1 MKADLR
7 LNMGKIGVL
16 TLVITSLLNIS
27 CNSEGIPSQDEQ
39 GNDAKEAKLVAE
51 AKSKDF
57 METRSSLTLGSRG
70 MDFKWTA
77 EDELTVFAKGD
88 DQSTNLYK
96 LKSGTGTTSATFS
109 ADYFSLKKDVRYYAL
124 SMSEHNAC
132 DGTKIPDQRNITL
145 SYAGQIQKGNA
156 STAHLGQYDYM
167 VASTICDADNN
178 AHFSFTHLGLT
189 LRLVMNTE
197 SSDAEAFR
205 NTEFTEIEIY
215 DSEDSFRQPQRFYS
229 FEAGTSAD
237 NSKFSVV
244 WPEQTIT
251 SAERFKLN
259 LQNATDNTKGI
270 KPTEDTNDGSGSSNN
285 KLIAYIE
292 LPPNDFTGKMIGFI
306 VRGKNGTSDVTYY
319 GSSQGFSMLND
330 KAYQINL
337 TLKQTTD
344 YTVILKVNH
353 QWQNGYTEDNSAKT
367 RATGDPGY
375 DDKVYLPTNL
385 YYVFCVGGNVR
396 KVNNADYNCIK
407 NIPVADWTTTADEV
421 LSTYKT
427 KLTLQTTDED
437 KGKSKHLYVVASTK
451 DLEDGCFKNNTLN
464 TEEEV
469 RALVF
474 DIDGASASCTALDET
489 QTFLRD
495 IYSTP
500 WDTEATFSGNLKN
513 PIQDVILYH
522 TAAKVDLKWN
532 STNALPTTGDNNT
545 VKVKNV
551 KDTNLFLFKPTENT
565 YDSGS
570 YTYTVSAPITIG
582 TQWNGRQVFYL
593 PQFANPNCSY
603 DVTIGSNPH
612 TGANEVKFSPSTA
625 NGFTSWLRWLKT
637 Y

>member
-1 MKADLR
+1 MKANLR
-7 LNMGKIGVL
+7 LNIGKVSVL

-27 CNSEGIPSQDEQ
+27 CNSEDVPSQNEHE
-39 GNDAKEAKLVAE
+39 NETKEVKLVAE

-57 METRSSLTLGSRG
+57 QETRSSLTLGSRG
-70 MDFKWTA
+70 MDFKWTIG
-77 EDELTVFAKGD
+77 DELTVFANGD

-96 LKSGTGTTSATFS
+96 LKSGSGTTSAEFT
-109 ADYFSLKKDVRYYAL
+109 ANYFALKEGVRYYAL

-132 DGTKIPDQRNITL
+132 DETKIPDQRNITL
-145 SYAGQIQKGNA
+145 SYAGQVQKGNA
-156 STAHLGQYDYM
+156 SSAHLGQYDYM
-167 VASTICDADNN
+167 VASTICEADNS

-197 SSDAEAFR
+197 SSDAESFK

-215 DSEDSFRQPQRFYS
+215 DSEDAFRQPQRHYS
-229 FEAGTSAD
+229 FETGTSDD
-237 NSKFSVV
+237 NTKFSIV

-251 SAERFKLN
+251 STERFKLN
-259 LQNATDNTKGI
+259 LQNATDSNKGV
-270 KPTEDTNDGSGSSNN
+270 KPTEATNDGSGSSNN

-292 LPPNDFTGKMIGFI
+292 LPPNDFTGKTIGFI

-319 GSSQGFSMLND
+319 GSYQGFNMLND

-344 YTVILKVNH
+344 YTVTLKVNH
-353 QWQNGYTEDNSAKT
+353 QWQNGYTTDNSAKT

-375 DDKVYLPTNL
+375 DNKVYLPTHL

-396 KVNNADYNCIK
+396 KVNNNDYNCIK
-407 NIPVADWTTTADEV
+407 DISTTDWTTTADEV
-421 LSTYKT
+421 LSTYKN
-427 KLTLQTTDED
+427 KLTLQTTDAD
-437 KGKSKHLYVVASTK
+437 KGLSKHLYIVASTK
-451 DLEDGCFKNNTLN
+451 DLEDGCFKSKTLT
-464 TEEEV
+464 TEENV
-469 RALVF
+469 RALVYS
-474 DIDGASASCTALDET
+474 IDGASASCMSLDGT

-495 IYSTP
+495 LYSTP

-513 PIQDVILYH
+513 PMQDVILYH

-532 STNALPTTGDNNT
+532 NETGTALSGNVSVNN
-545 VKVKNV
+545 VKNA
-551 KDTNLFLFKPTENT
+551 DLFLFKPTENT
-565 YDSGS
+565 NESGS
-570 YTYTVSAPITIG
+570 YTVSAPITTG

-603 DVTIGSNPH
+603 DVTIGSNTP
-612 TGANEVKFSPSTA
+612 TGANEVKFTPSTA

-637 Y
+637 YPAPTH